1 MLVLLLAAWEALARY
16 GVIDP
21 FYLPPPSKIGGAL
34 AALFIS
40 GEIWTHIAA
49 TFGAA
54 LLGLVIGCLIGM
66 ALAVL
71 AAASRSA
78 CCFWRRSWR
87 R

>member
-1 MLVLLLAAWEALARY
+1 MNSRTKDWSIQAGMLVLLLAAWEALARY

-40 GEIWTHIAA
+40 GEIWTDIAA

-54 LLGLVIGCLIGM
+54 LLVSM
-66 ALAVL
+66 AV
-71 AAASRSA
+71 
-78 CCFWRRSWR
+78 
-87 R
+87 